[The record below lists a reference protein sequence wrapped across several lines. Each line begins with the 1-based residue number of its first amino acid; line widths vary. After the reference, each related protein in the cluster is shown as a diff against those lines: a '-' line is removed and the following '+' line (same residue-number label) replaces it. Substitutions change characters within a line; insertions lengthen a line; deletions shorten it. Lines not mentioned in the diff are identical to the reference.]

1 MTDKKLKEQTR
12 EQIMEF
18 LPSAIK
24 RACESY
30 HGFMEADFV
39 TAKSKLYTDHQ
50 NAGKAAAAHIHLLF
64 KLTEWAGLKEKL
76 QENKDFTACRE
87 VALKEANSYE
97 PTEEDLA

>member
-1 MTDKKLKEQTR
+1 MTDKKLEEQTR

-39 TAKSKLYTDHQ
+39 TAKSKLFTDHQ

-64 KLTEWAGLKEKL
+64 KLTQWAGLQEKML
-76 QENKDFTACRE
+76 QNKDFTACMD
-87 VALKEANSYE
+87 VAFKEANSYE
-97 PTEEDLA
+97 PPEEDLA